1 MSLFFHTLKTGIV
14 SVLFFIFSHLMPLVE
29 YLIVVLIC
37 ISLSTSEIEHLFIFL
52 WAIWFLLMKITSSDG
67 PLFLCINFRISLLWF
82 CNPHPHPLQKKRT
95 EVGMHQKKP
104 TGILSGIVLNQKINF
119 GKLDITMV
127 KSLENLVYISAKLF
141 LMERFII
148 FSIRVNPLLFSLFPH
163 TLYVLFLWCFKEYL
177 FRMYSLC
184 DCCWFIE
191 SMFDCLH

>member
-82 CNPHPHPLQKKRT
+82 CNPPPHPLQKKRT
-95 EVGMHQKKP
+95 SL
-104 TGILSGIVLNQKINF
+104 GILSGIVLNQKINF

-127 KSLENLVYISAKLF
+127 KSLENLVYI
-141 LMERFII
+141 
-148 FSIRVNPLLFSLFPH
+148 
-163 TLYVLFLWCFKEYL
+163 
-177 FRMYSLC
+177 
-184 DCCWFIE
+184 
-191 SMFDCLH
+191 